1 MNKKLFLGFAA
12 TAMVMASSCSNDEL
26 VGPNSGDM
34 ATVTFNINSGEVVS
48 RNISD
53 GTGATTLV
61 YAVFDQTGKRLAEV
75 SKTEEGLTDLKT
87 GHPIS
92 LRLAK
97 GQTYTVAFWAQH
109 PDAPYSINYGD
120 DNNQMLVS
128 MNYDAVE
135 GSTTVKAYNNDEK
148 RDAFFKKETITISG
162 DANYDVVLNRPFAQ
176 VNVGTSD
183 YAEAVKA
190 GITVAKSKVTFTNVA
205 STLNI
210 LDGSVSDFTELL
222 CDASDIISSESL
234 KVEGKEYKWLSM
246 SYVLPAREDEPE
258 SVTLTSAEFT
268 FLSNGND
275 IILKQGLENMPIQ
288 RNYRTNIIGQ
298 FLTGDVHFNV
308 RIDSEFQNP
317 DYNIVMWDGETKTEP
332 AVVGDTY
339 MVKSAAEWAWLTQYD
354 CRALPAKNISLL
366 ADIDFNGHAVKP
378 IFGFQ
383 GWFDGQLHTMSN
395 IVFDATDAYSVGL
408 FCGDQCTLS
417 EVSNVTIENVTI
429 DSYDKVGVERNDA
442 HGYAGVVMGDAQN
455 DVKFTNVHVKKA
467 SVKGILAVGGILG
480 FLKFGETATFSSC
493 SVEDCDITNYAYANE
508 SGYVAG
514 LVGRPVGDVVIEYTG
529 TNTDTYTKVLNT
541 TIRGYWAERRGEAS
555 VAEVIGG
562 KANPSGVQAIG
573 NTVEKILLWD
583 GTTVREPQ
591 LSGNTYTITN
601 ASEWAWMTA
610 VASPS
615 HDLLR
620 GKNIELAA
628 DIDFGGHVLYGAE
641 GLLDGAT
648 FDGKGHTMSNAVL
661 ATSNPYSMGLFKGD
675 ACSLASVKNVTI
687 ENFVADNAPA
697 GSNGFAAVVIG
708 DVQGANTLTMSD
720 VHVKNCTVKGIQSVA
735 GLVGFEAEGFTLTL
749 SNCSVEDCE
758 ISNYAIS
765 NESGFV
771 AGLVG
776 RPLGTINDNGCAV
789 KNTKISGYYVAR
801 RGATS
806 IAEVYGSR
814 ESVPSVTVEGNKV
827 NRTAI

>member
-12 TAMVMASSCSNDEL
+12 TAMVMASSCSNDDL
-26 VGPNSGDM
+26 AAPNSGDM
-34 ATVTFNINSGEVVS
+34 ATVTFNINSGEVTS
-48 RNISD
+48 RSISD
-53 GTGATTLV
+53 GTQATTLV

-75 SKTEEGLTDLKT
+75 SKTEEGLTDLTT

-109 PDAPYSINYGD
+109 PDAPYTIDYGTD
-120 DNNQMLVS
+120 ENQMLVS
-128 MNYDAVE
+128 MHYAAVDGE
-135 GSTTVKAYNNDEK
+135 TSVVAYNNDEK

-205 STLNI
+205 NTLNI
-210 LDGSVSDFTELL
+210 LDGSVSDFTGLVYE
-222 CDASDIISSESL
+222 ASNIVTSEPL

-298 FLTGDVHFNV
+298 FLTGEVHFNV

-317 DYNIVMWDGETKTEP
+317 DYNIVMWDGKTTTEP
-332 AVVGDTY
+332 AIVGDTY

-354 CRALPAKNISLL
+354 NRALPAKNISLL

-395 IVFDATDAYSVGL
+395 IVFDATGSYSVGL
-408 FCGDQCTLS
+408 FKGDQCTLS

-429 DSYDKVGVERNDA
+429 DNYDKVGVESNNI
-442 HGYAGVVMGDAQN
+442 HGYAGVVMGDAQS

-467 SVKGILAVGGILG
+467 SVKGIIAVGGIVG
-480 FLKFGETATFSSC
+480 FLKAGETATFSAC
-493 SVEDCDITNYAYANE
+493 SVEESYITNYAYANE

-514 LVGRPVGDVVIEYTG
+514 LVGRPVGDVVFA
-529 TNTDTYTKVLNT
+529 DSDTKVLNT
-541 TIRGYWAERRGEAS
+541 TIRGYWTERRGEAS
-555 VAEVIGG
+555 VAEVLGG
-562 KANPSGVQAIG
+562 KANPSQVQTSGIAI
-573 NTVEKILLWD
+573 EKILLWD

-591 LSGNTYTITN
+591 LLGNMYMITN

-615 HDLLR
+615 HDLLT
-620 GKNIELAA
+620 GKQIVLTA
-628 DIDFGGHVLYGAE
+628 DIDFGGNVLYGAE
-641 GLLDGAT
+641 GLLGGAT
-648 FDGKGHTMSNAVL
+648 FNGYGHTMSNAVL
-661 ATSNPYSMGLFKGD
+661 ATTNPYTMGLFKGD
-675 ACSLASVKNVTI
+675 ACALASVENVTI
-687 ENFVADNAPA
+687 ENFVVDNAPA

-708 DVQGANTLTMSD
+708 DVNGAALTMSD

-735 GLVGFEAEGFTLTL
+735 GLVGFEAEGFALTLT
-749 SNCSVEDCE
+749 NCSVEGCE

-776 RPLGTINDNGCAV
+776 RPLGTIADSGCVV
-789 KNTKISGYYVAR
+789 KDTKINGFYAAR
-801 RGATS
+801 RGANS
-806 IAEVYGSR
+806 IAEVFGNL
-814 ESVPSVTVEGNKV
+814 ESTSVTVSGNKV